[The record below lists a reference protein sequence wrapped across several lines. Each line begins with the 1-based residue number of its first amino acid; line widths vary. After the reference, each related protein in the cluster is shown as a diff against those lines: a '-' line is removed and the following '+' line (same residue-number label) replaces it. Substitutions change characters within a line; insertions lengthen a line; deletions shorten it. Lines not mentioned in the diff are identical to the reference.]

1 MSAPI
6 IPAPPIPSIPEDTGI
21 EREILLKLV
30 GKTLFIHGTMTPSA
44 IAREMRLSASIISL
58 LLKDLQKL
66 QYVEAKGLAGADIRS
81 ELRFALGGKG
91 HEWVADAMTQS
102 QYVGPAPVNLSTF
115 IEQIRRQS
123 IARERITKGKL
134 QECLSH
140 LVLPDD
146 LVDQLGPAVNSAR
159 SVLFYGDPGN
169 GKTSIAIAVGGAFQ
183 DTIYVPYCF
192 EVGGQIINF
201 FDPTIHT
208 PVEIQDTSAAGTN
221 GSAKPAYDMRW
232 QACRRPFVLTGGEL
246 NLDMLD
252 LAFNP
257 ISRFYEAPVHF
268 KATGGVFVVDDF
280 GRQRTDPQSV
290 LNRWIIPL
298 ERHHDQLTLHT
309 GKKFSVPFDQ
319 LAIFST
325 NLEPEKLA
333 DAGALRRLYY
343 KIKVPTPTANDYRS
357 IFEDVVAQHDMEF
370 DQTIFTRFFEKNYGI
385 GGSIPAGHHP
395 KYIVDF
401 IESVC
406 NFRGDRP
413 HMDDAL
419 MEGGWNNL
427 NVR

>member
-1 MSAPI
+1 MIS
-6 IPAPPIPSIPEDTGI
+6 APPIPSVPEETGI
-21 EREILLKLV
+21 ELELLQKLV
-30 GKTLFIHGTMTPSA
+30 GKTLYMHGTMTPSA
-44 IAREMRLSASIISL
+44 IGREMRLATSVIIL

-66 QYVEAKGLAGADIRS
+66 QFIEAKGLAGADMRS
-81 ELRFALGGKG
+81 EVRFALGGKG
-91 HEWVADAMTQS
+91 HEWVAEAMAQS
-102 QYVGPAPVNLSTF
+102 QYVGPAPVSLTTF
-115 IEQIRRQS
+115 VEQIRHQS
-123 IARERITKGKL
+123 ITQERVTRDML
-134 QECLSH
+134 QKSLAH

-146 LVDQLGPAVNSAR
+146 LVDLLGPAVNSAR
-159 SVLFYGDPGN
+159 SVLLYGDPGN
-169 GKTSIAIAVGGAFQ
+169 GKTSIAEAVGGAFQ
-183 DTIYVPYCF
+183 DTIYIPHCF
-192 EVGGQIINF
+192 EVAGQIINF

-208 PVEIQDTSAAGTN
+208 PVESSDNSAAGT
-221 GSAKPAYDMRW
+221 GAGAKPAYDMRW

-246 NLDMLD
+246 TLDMLD

-268 KATGGVFVVDDF
+268 KATGGIFVVDDF

-298 ERHHDQLTLHT
+298 ERQHDQLTLHT

-343 KIKVPTPTANDYRS
+343 KIKVPTPTANDYKA
-357 IFEDVVAQHDMEF
+357 IFEDVVAQQDMEF
-370 DQTIFTRFFEKNYGI
+370 DQAIFTKFFEKHYRNEGAI
-385 GGSIPAGHHP
+385 CAGHHP

-401 IESVC
+401 IMSVC
-406 NFRGDRP
+406 NFRDERP
-413 HMDDAL
+413 HMDEIL